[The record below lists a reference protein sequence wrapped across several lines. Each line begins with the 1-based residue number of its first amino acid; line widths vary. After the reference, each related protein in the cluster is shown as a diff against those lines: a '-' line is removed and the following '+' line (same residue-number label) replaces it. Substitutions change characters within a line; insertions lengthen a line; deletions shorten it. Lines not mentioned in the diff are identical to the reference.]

1 MVKNVKPTLKVE
13 KSNCN
18 RLRDR
23 GKHIK
28 ITHAFFRDFGCS
40 IQVVVKNGSYL
51 KVSFHLGT

>member
-28 ITHAFFRDFGCS
+28 ITHAMS
-40 IQVVVKNGSYL
+40 LKMVV
-51 KVSFHLGT
+51 T